1 MRLANFITY
10 ALSILGKHFTGLC
23 CVLMAYPDYS
33 ITYVTI
39 SNWPNDL
46 RSWCSKINASRFVIK
61 SRWVTVIALPSNQS
75 SDEFKAPF
83 LEFCIHNK
91 FSVWLLLPTVRCGA
105 VCVWCSLGVRVWAC
119 AAHCWACLTFI
130 KVFGGNCFGWR
141 KYTHQTL
148 RSIDFDLTESRK
160 KREANQHQIMKW
172 NLSRTYIVNYSTKE
186 RRTCGIACQKCRASE
201 RERLNRVNE
210 VFWHNWQM
218 NLSGM
223 THQLTAT
230 TAWGSWQKFNWPFFF
245 TSTST
250 LLHIT

>member
-148 RSIDFDLTESRK
+148 RSIDFDLTESPKKRSKSTSNYEMKFVSNLYRK
-160 KREANQHQIMKW
+160 LFDQREANVRNRMPKM
-172 NLSRTYIVNYSTKE
+172 S
-186 RRTCGIACQKCRASE
+186 SE
-201 RERLNRVNE
+201 WEGE
-210 VFWHNWQM
+210 TE
-218 NLSGM
+218 SGEWSV
-223 THQLTAT
+223 LA
-230 TAWGSWQKFNWPFFF
+230 
-245 TSTST
+245 
-250 LLHIT
+250 